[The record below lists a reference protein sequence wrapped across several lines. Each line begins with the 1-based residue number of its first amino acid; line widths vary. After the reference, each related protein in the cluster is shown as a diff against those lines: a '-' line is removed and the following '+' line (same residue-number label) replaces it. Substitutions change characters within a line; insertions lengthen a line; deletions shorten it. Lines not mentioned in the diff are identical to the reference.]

1 MRTYAKKQLFDVSDY
16 PRESKYYNGPNN
28 LVVVNMKDETWG
40 RPPKDFLGLKSKI
53 YTFITEHDHESEK
66 RN

>member
-40 RPPKDFLGLKSKI
+40 RPPKDFLGLK
-53 YTFITEHDHESEK
+53 
-66 RN
+66 